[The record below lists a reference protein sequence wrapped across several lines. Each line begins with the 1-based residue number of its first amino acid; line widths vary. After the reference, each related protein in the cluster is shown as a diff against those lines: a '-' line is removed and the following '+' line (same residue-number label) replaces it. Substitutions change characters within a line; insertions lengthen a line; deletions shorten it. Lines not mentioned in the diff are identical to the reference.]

1 MERTPLVSVAV
12 TTYNSSKYVLE
23 TLESIKAQTYQNIEL
38 IVSDDCSTDNTVAI
52 CKDWIEKN
60 AARFV
65 RTQLLESPI
74 NTGVSGNGNR
84 ARNACNGEW
93 IKDIAGDDLLMPH
106 CVETYIRFVDEN
118 RDAQFIFA
126 RLKAFGDNETFNE
139 LYNTGKVF
147 DYSFFCLPAKQQY
160 ERMIFHNAHLPAPT
174 FFYNRKAFSVL
185 GVVNDERIPYAE
197 DEAKWLN
204 MLKKGARFY
213 FVDEYTV
220 RYRVGHPEALSSNGG
235 IKRNSVERY
244 KSNRAFN
251 LLYKFPDQYAL
262 NPDEALNKLIEL
274 EARVYGDYYNM
285 AERYDAINS
294 SYAYKI
300 GKIIMKP
307 FSFVRHKI
315 LRK

>member
-1 MERTPLVSVAV
+1 MNEIAFSFIIPHKNTPDLLQKCLDSIPRRDDVQIIVVDDNSDPEKVDFDHFPGLEDSMVEVVFDKKGGGCAYATNIALDHAV
-12 TTYNSSKYVLE
+12 GKWVVR
-23 TLESIKAQTYQNIEL
+23 ADA
-38 IVSDDCSTDNTVAI
+38 DDFFC
-52 CKDWIEKN
+52 
-60 AARFV
+60 
-65 RTQLLESPI
+65 P
-74 NTGVSGNGNR
+74 
-84 ARNACNGEW
+84 
-93 IKDIAGDDLLMPH
+93 DIAVAM
-106 CVETYIRFVDEN
+106 DEN
-118 RDAQFIFA
+118 RDAQFVFA
-126 RLKAFGDNETFNE
+126 KLEAFGDNETFNE

-147 DYSFFCLPAKQQY
+147 DYSFFSFPTKQQY
-160 ERMIFHNAHLPAPT
+160 EHMVFNNAHLPAPT
-174 FFYNRKAFSVL
+174 FFCNRKAFSLL

-220 RYRVGHPEALSSNGG
+220 RYRFGHPEALSSNGG
-235 IKRNSVERY
+235 IKRTSVERY

-315 LRK
+315 LKK